1 MKMTDEQM
9 IEVGGLMSAR
19 DVSNGKR
26 MIACTKR
33 YSRMVNK

>member
-19 DVSNGKR
+19 DVSCGKGS
-26 MIACTKR
+26 TGK
-33 YSRMVNK
+33 S